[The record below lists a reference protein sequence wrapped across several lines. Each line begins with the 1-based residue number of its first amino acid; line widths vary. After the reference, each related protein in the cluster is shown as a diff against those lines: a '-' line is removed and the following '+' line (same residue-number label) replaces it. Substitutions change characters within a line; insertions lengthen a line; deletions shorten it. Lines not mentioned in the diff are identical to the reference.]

1 VARTDDEEGSGVTTF
16 RMPDSWYEPPDEVD
30 PDDSHIDE
38 RDDARWHD
46 DPSPYDGTWSD
57 HDGD

>member
-1 VARTDDEEGSGVTTF
+1 MTTF

-30 PDDSHIDE
+30 VDDSYIDE
-38 RDDARWHD
+38 RHDARWDD